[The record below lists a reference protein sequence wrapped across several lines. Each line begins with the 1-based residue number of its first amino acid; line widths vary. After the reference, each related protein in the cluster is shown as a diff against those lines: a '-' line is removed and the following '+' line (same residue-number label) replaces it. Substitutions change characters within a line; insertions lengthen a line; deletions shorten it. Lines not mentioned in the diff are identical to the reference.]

1 MDVRLRWWQWL
12 LVVVSG
18 IGLGVFADW
27 LLGTY
32 LRIPRVRFPVVLG
45 TIVWL
50 LLSPLLFD
58 RERSR

>member
-12 LVVVSG
+12 LVVSSG
-18 IGLGVFADW
+18 IALGVLADW
-27 LLGTY
+27 FLGTF
-32 LRIPRVRFPVVLG
+32 LRIPRVRFPIVLG
-45 TIVWL
+45 VVVWI

>member
-1 MDVRLRWWQWL
+1 MDVRLRWWHRL
-12 LVVVSG
+12 LVVVTG
-18 IGLGVFADW
+18 VGLGVFADR

-45 TIVWL
+45 VAVWI